1 MFLFRFR
8 HVAFYRQPPE
18 IVSSN
23 GTLAVTLDV
32 GLVDSL
38 AGIPWSTTG
47 VRTATGYNG
56 ASIGPTLRVK
66 AGDVLTVTLTNS
78 LPPTSALDL
87 ELFAFIQDPDSDE
100 TNATKIY
107 NRLDDIGNLVRTHN
121 QWSNDTTRRPARTV
135 PTVPTDCLLL
145 SLSLNCDLILLACYA
160 TIFSPFIHFIHLCR
174 TTRSLGIGD

>member
-1 MFLFRFR
+1 MFLFLFRFR
-8 HVAFYRQPPE
+8 HVTSRYVTLRYVALHRQPPE

-56 ASIGPTLRVK
+56 ASMGPTLRVK

-107 NRLDDIGNLVRTHN
+107 NRLDDIGNLVRT
-121 QWSNDTTRRPARTV
+121 DIIP
-135 PTVPTDCLLL
+135 
-145 SLSLNCDLILLACYA
+145 LACYA
-160 TIFSPFIHFIHLCR
+160 TICSLIHFIHCIHCCR
-174 TTRSLGIGD
+174 TTRSLGFGD